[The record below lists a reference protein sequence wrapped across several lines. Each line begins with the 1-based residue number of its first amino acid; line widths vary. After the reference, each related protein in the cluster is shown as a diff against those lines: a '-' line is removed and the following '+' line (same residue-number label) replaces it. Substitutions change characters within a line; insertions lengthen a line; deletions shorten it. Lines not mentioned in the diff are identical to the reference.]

1 MFRRMLFVPL
11 LVLVVGILSPGCCTP
26 ATAAAKT
33 PDAYL
38 VYVGTYG
45 SEGIHCLKLE
55 MATGKLTKAQDP
67 TPIKNPSFLA
77 IHPNRKFLYAV
88 GEGAGP
94 GVTAFAIEKDGTLK
108 QPTQQSSGGRGPCHI
123 VVDAAGKNVLVAN
136 YGGGSISSIPIGPDG
151 KLKEPAS
158 QIQHTG
164 SSVHP
169 KRQQKPHAHSIN
181 LDAANRFAFVADL
194 GLDKVLIYKFDSQ
207 TGKLAPNDP
216 PFAKVKPGGGPRHF
230 VFHPSMKFAYTNNE
244 LSSSITAFNY
254 DATKG
259 SLKEFQMIP
268 TLPKGW
274 NGRNSTAEIRVHPSG
289 KFLYCSNRGHDS
301 IATFLIDPATGM
313 LTPTGHESV
322 QGKTP
327 RNFNLDPTGTY
338 LLAANQNS
346 GNIVVFKVDQK
357 TGKLEPTGHQ
367 IKVSKPVCLRM
378 IPFQ

>member
-1 MFRRMLFVPL
+1 MPLRTLIASLLL
-11 LVLVVGILSPGCCTP
+11 LVLGCLSSGCTT
-26 ATAAAKT
+26 ATAADNT
-33 PDAYL
+33 PEAYL

-45 SEGIHCLKLE
+45 TAGIHCLRLD

-94 GVTAFAIEKDGTLK
+94 GVTAFAIQKGGTLK
-108 QPTQQSSGGRGPCHI
+108 QLNQQTSGGRGPCHI
-123 VVDAAGKNVLVAN
+123 VVDAAGRNVLVAN
-136 YGGGSISSIPIGPDG
+136 YGGGSCSSIPIGPDG
-151 KLKEPAS
+151 RLKEPAS
-158 QIQHTG
+158 QIQHAG

-169 KRQQKPHAHSIN
+169 RRQQKPHAHSIN

-230 VFHPSMKFAYTNNE
+230 AFHPSMKYAYTNNE
-244 LSSSITAFNY
+244 LTGSITAFKY
-254 DATKG
+254 DPAKG
-259 SLKEFQMIP
+259 ALSEIQMIS
-268 TLPKGW
+268 TLPEGFQ
-274 NGRNSTAEIRVHPSG
+274 GRNSTAEIRVHPTG
-289 KFLYCSNRGHDS
+289 RFLYCSNRGHDS
-301 IATFLIDPATGM
+301 IAVYSIDQTTGKLTFVE
-313 LTPTGHESV
+313 HESV

-346 GNIVVFKVDQK
+346 GNIVVFKIDPA
-357 TGKLEPTGHQ
+357 TGKLTPTDHQ

-378 IPFQ
+378 IPAE